1 MRSCS
6 PCLFV
11 FTLLLPFM
19 DGSVAHARGSKGK
32 SVKDTEAIDSP
43 QLTILLGPP
52 RGDRRLGLAR
62 GLESIWP
69 GKPFD
74 DIHLP
79 DPFSRYDMHTAHH
92 PSLQY
97 EAIMP
102 PLKFAKDK
110 LDPDR
115 IGLVQVAIEQQDG
128 ALSTYF
134 GKGRTAKAGGFPS
147 AIWVDANQRIRAKAT
162 NVLLGTAQSPAPMTL
177 VQFEPYLP
185 TEAIFAEFFNA
196 PGTNGELELGPQL
209 AAGLEA
215 AQRSGKG
222 KSANS
227 EDTPA
232 IDLPNSEFAWVGS
245 AWVKYQNQHIDS
257 ITYEFNTTADPEG
270 VPLFLK
276 KLCAFLPKDQST
288 CVVKTILKK
297 REMRIH
303 QGDFG
308 PIRVFL
314 GDGTLQITRGAGE
327 R

>member
-110 LDPDR
+110 SNNKTARFLPISVR
-115 IGLVQVAIEQQDG
+115 G
-128 ALSTYF
+128 A
-134 GKGRTAKAGGFPS
+134 RP
-147 AIWVDANQRIRAKAT
+147 R
-162 NVLLGTAQSPAPMTL
+162 
-177 VQFEPYLP
+177 
-185 TEAIFAEFFNA
+185 
-196 PGTNGELELGPQL
+196 L
-209 AAGLEA
+209 AAFLRPFGWMPT
-215 AQRSGKG
+215 
-222 KSANS
+222 SA
-227 EDTPA
+227 
-232 IDLPNSEFAWVGS
+232 FARRRPTSSW
-245 AWVKYQNQHIDS
+245 APPR
-257 ITYEFNTTADPEG
+257 ARP
-270 VPLFLK
+270 P
-276 KLCAFLPKDQST
+276 
-288 CVVKTILKK
+288 
-297 REMRIH
+297 
-303 QGDFG
+303 
-308 PIRVFL
+308 
-314 GDGTLQITRGAGE
+314 
-327 R
+327 